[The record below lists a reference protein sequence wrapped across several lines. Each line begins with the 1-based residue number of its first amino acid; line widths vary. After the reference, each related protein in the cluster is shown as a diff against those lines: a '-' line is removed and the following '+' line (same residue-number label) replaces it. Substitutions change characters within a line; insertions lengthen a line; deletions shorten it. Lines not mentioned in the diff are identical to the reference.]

1 MELFSPA
8 QCVGYLAFVLGV
20 TAFLQK
26 SDRRLKFLVGLEC
39 LAYTAHFSLLGNGSA
54 ATSAFV
60 SAGRSFLAI
69 RTRSPWLAALVVAV
83 NVALG
88 AAFASGGA
96 GWIPVVGSCIG
107 AVAVFTLDGVPMR
120 LVLLASTALWL
131 VNNVLSRS
139 IGGTLLESLI
149 AAASVST
156 ILRMLAERRRSARF
170 QAFPA
175 ARG

>member
-1 MELFSPA
+1 
-8 QCVGYLAFVLGV
+8 
-20 TAFLQK
+20 
-26 SDRRLKFLVGLEC
+26 
-39 LAYTAHFSLLGNGSA
+39 
-54 ATSAFV
+54 
-60 SAGRSFLAI
+60 
-69 RTRSPWLAALVVAV
+69 
-83 NVALG
+83 
-88 AAFASGGA
+88 
-96 GWIPVVGSCIG
+96 
-107 AVAVFTLDGVPMR
+107 
-120 LVLLASTALWL
+120 VLLASTALWL